1 MKWLTL
7 EQIKA
12 QCRIEQD
19 FTDEDT
25 LLEEYGEEA
34 EDTVLNTLGRSY
46 EDVMENYG
54 KVPAPLRRASLM
66 LVDAWYGTRT
76 PTASQNMSVV
86 PYTFDLLIKPYMRLA
101 SPYTNGQNNSQY
113 GCKNL

>member
-7 EQIKA
+7 DRIKA
-12 QCRIEQD
+12 QCRIEPD

-76 PTASQNMSVV
+76 PIASQNMSVV
-86 PYTFDLLIKPYMRLA
+86 PYTFDILVKPYMRLA
-101 SPYTNGQNNSQY
+101 SDSNRQNNSQY
-113 GCKNL
+113 GCGHL